1 MLSSSSLIKK
11 GIRINCTLPGPTQT
25 PMTAQLVSASGAAVM
40 DAAMQ
45 PINRYSLPS
54 EQAGPLVFLN
64 SDAATYVNG
73 VAFPVDGGFM
83 GGIATG
89 QIDLRAMMK
98 NAS

>member
-1 MLSSSSLIKK
+1 
-11 GIRINCTLPGPTQT
+11 
-25 PMTAQLVSASGAAVM
+25 
-40 DAAMQ
+40 
-45 PINRYSLPS
+45 
-54 EQAGPLVFLN
+54 VFLN

-98 NAS
+98 NASPN